1 MTMTIQELRKKRAEA
16 WDEARNFLDS
26 KRTESGVLSDEDSAT
41 YDAME
46 KNIVALGTEIER
58 LERQERLGKELSAAT
73 STPIVGAPGSHES
86 KKSTASAE
94 YTRAF
99 WDSVR
104 NRNWIDVHN
113 ALQVGT
119 DTEGGYLVPDEFEK
133 KLISALEEENIF
145 RPLATKIQTSSGDR
159 KIPVITQ
166 KGEAVWM
173 EEEEAYTLSDDAF
186 GQIALSAYKV
196 GTAIKISEE
205 LLNDSVFDLPSYIA
219 KEFARR
225 IGTKEEEA
233 FLIGDGIGKP
243 TGIFAATGGAMNGAT
258 TAGAAINFDDVMELY
273 FSLKSPYRKKAVWV
287 MNEQTLKALRK
298 VKDSTGN
305 YIWQPS
311 VQVGIPDTILNR
323 PYVTSVYAP
332 TPDAGNKAIAFGDF
346 SYYWIADRQGR
357 SLKRLN
363 ELFAMNGQVGFLA
376 SQRVDGKLILPEAV
390 KTLTVKGGT
399 TTTTKG

>member
-1 MTMTIQELRKKRAEA
+1 MTIQELREKRAKA
-16 WDEARNFLDS
+16 WDTARDFLDS
-26 KRTESGVLSDEDSAT
+26 KRNASGVLSEEDSKT
-41 YDAME
+41 YDA
-46 KNIVALGTEIER
+46 
-58 LERQERLGKELSAAT
+58 LEAEVVNLGKEIKRMERMEQIDAEMNAPT
-73 STPIVGAPGSHES
+73 STPVVSTPGAHIDAPEKRG
-86 KKSTASAE
+86 TASAE
-94 YTRAF
+94 YTAAF
-99 WDSVR
+99 WNNIR
-104 NRNWIDVHN
+104 NRNFADVRN
-113 ALQVGT
+113 ALQIGE

-133 KLISALEEENIF
+133 KLISALEEENVF

-166 KGEAVWM
+166 KGEATWM

-233 FLIGDGIGKP
+233 FLIGDGKGKP
-243 TGIFAATGGAMNGAT
+243 TGIFAATGGAENGAT
-258 TAGAAINFDDVMELY
+258 TTGAAITFDDVIELFY
-273 FSLKSPYRKKAVWV
+273 SLKSPYRKKAVWIL
-287 MNEQTLKALRK
+287 NEQTVKALRK
-298 VKDSTGN
+298 IKDNTGN
-305 YIWQPS
+305 FIWQPS
-311 VQVGIPDTILNR
+311 VSAGLPDTILNR

-332 TPDAGNKAIAFGDF
+332 TIAAGAKAIAFGNY

-390 KTLTVKGGT
+390 KTLTIK
-399 TTTTKG
+399 KA